1 MEMQAKKGESKSR
14 WLNASYPSGRV
25 GNEIQGEYASLGV
38 VFTESCCLPG
48 ARWGPPPSFLQR
60 SGSWKAVTP
69 GEAEHAHHLGNPGP
83 WWSSLTLIDCQT
95 LQEGRQHL
103 SWSVVWSS
111 VFQTLEWISRCCK
124 GNDDAVLQQ
133 LLCSSILAK
142 VHYVLCGCICVCKL
156 HIQNPYFS

>member
-1 MEMQAKKGESKSR
+1 MQAKKGESKSR
-14 WLNASYPSGRV
+14 WLNASYPEGKWQSWEWNSRG
-25 GNEIQGEYASLGV
+25 IC
-38 VFTESCCLPG
+38 FTWCCFHWIVLSSRSTLRPT
-48 ARWGPPPSFLQR
+48 SFLPAKVGQLE
-60 SGSWKAVTP
+60 AVTP

-142 VHYVLCGCICVCKL
+142 VHYVLCGCMCVCKL